1 MLLAIAAGAQILRL
15 ALKAYDLGRESL
27 IGDAFDKAFP
37 DHYLVIGDDGKV
49 VGLVAEKSVA
59 RDVKQTYELCG
70 IVPADVR
77 LIPQGARL
85 ALVIAH
91 YRRVGRVVQ

>member
-1 MLLAIAAGAQILRL
+1 MLLAIAAGAQVLRL
-15 ALKAYDLGRESL
+15 CLKAYDLGRESL
-27 IGDAFDKAFP
+27 LGDALDRAYP

-77 LIPQGARL
+77 QLPQGARM
-85 ALVIAH
+85 ALVISH